1 MDARAARRQSRLAL
15 AASAQPL
22 REATDA
28 GSDADGRIDWRT
40 AVTPY
45 VPPDADEDVERASEA
60 MATRL
65 FRVTVDVRFPGIA
78 GQSRTLTLSTL
89 KVGQRNPA

>member
-1 MDARAARRQSRLAL
+1 
-15 AASAQPL
+15 
-22 REATDA
+22 
-28 GSDADGRIDWRT
+28 
-40 AVTPY
+40 
-45 VPPDADEDVERASEA
+45 

-78 GQSRTLTLSTL
+78 GQTRTLTLSTV